1 MTETT
6 AVTPKQIVRKIGRW
20 FGTMAR
26 RFIHWWWTPLRI
38 TGAALLVLALL
49 VGILGY
55 LNERGLPYLTETAK
69 QILKYLSAN
78 VSTEL
83 ASIAITMLFVDA
95 LYQRREEEREKRRL
109 ILQMGSPDNTF
120 AREAVRALQSYG
132 WLHDGSL
139 KGANLGRANL
149 QEARLGRANLQE
161 AVLLGAKLQNAHLVL
176 ANFQGAF
183 LFGACLQEA
192 LLWGAN
198 LKMANLE
205 GANLQEADL
214 MGAVFQRTILVG
226 AKLQGANLMNTTNL
240 QEANLTKAE
249 YNNATT
255 WPEGFTPPP
264 EAINV
269 DAETNVE
276 D

>member
-1 MTETT
+1 MTET
-6 AVTPKQIVRKIGRW
+6 AVTMRDRAEQIVKSIVRIISRFVRW
-20 FGTMAR
+20 LTL
-26 RFIHWWWTPLRI
+26 LRI
-38 TGAALLVLALL
+38 AGTVLLVLAIL
-49 VGILGY
+49 VGIFGY
-55 LNERGLPYLTETAK
+55 LNERELLYLAETTR

-83 ASIAITMLFVDA
+83 ASLAITILFVDA
-95 LYQRREEEREKRRL
+95 LYECREREREKRRL
-109 ILQMGSPDNTF
+109 ILQMGSPDNAF
-120 AREAVRALQSYG
+120 AVEAVRALQSHG

-149 QEARLGRANLQE
+149 QEAHLGRANLQE
-161 AVLLGAKLQNAHLVL
+161 AVLLDANLQKADLVL

-249 YNNATT
+249 YNNATR

-264 EAINV
+264 GAVNV

>member
-1 MTETT
+1 MTERAVIPRDQTETT
-6 AVTPKQIVRKIGRW
+6 KERIGRI
-20 FGTMAR
+20 GGEL
-26 RFIHWWWTPLRI
+26 IQWWTPLKMGI
-38 TGAALLVLALL
+38 VSLLSALLITALE
-49 VGILGY
+49 Y
-55 LNERGLPYLTETAK
+55 LNKRGSFYLPETLR
-69 QILKYLSAN
+69 QIVEAFDTN
-78 VSTEL
+78 ATTEL
-83 ASIAITMLFVDA
+83 ISIAITLLFVDW
-95 LYQRREEEREKRRL
+95 LYRRREEEREKRRL
-109 ILQMGSPDNTF
+109 ILQMGSPDKAF
-120 AREAVRALQSYG
+120 AVEAVRALRSRG
-132 WLHDGSL
+132 WLTNGSL
-139 KGANLGRANL
+139 KEANLGRANL
-149 QEARLGRANLQE
+149 QEANLVRANLQE
-161 AVLLGAKLQNAHLVL
+161 AVLLDANLQKADLVL

-249 YNNATT
+249 YNNATR

-264 EAINV
+264 GAVNV
-269 DAETNVE
+269 NAETNVE